1 LGRLDAAVAACGAA
15 LRIKPDLAEAH
26 SNLGVVLHDL
36 GRLEAA
42 VASYGAALSIKPDYA
57 EAHSNLGSALK
68 DLGRL
73 DDAAASYGAALRI
86 KPDYAEAHS
95 NLGAALNAMGNI
107 SGAIFA
113 FDAALRLK
121 PELAEARSNLLFL
134 HAGQEWLDDRA
145 YLALAREWEQASIA
159 AAERS
164 AARQRVMFRQPS
176 AHARLR
182 VGYVSGDFRQHA
194 VSYFLEPI
202 LAHHDRRRVEL
213 FAYSSSAR
221 RDAVTERLTG
231 LVDHWVSLV
240 GLSDAAARQRIEA
253 DGIDVL
259 IDLSGHTKGNRLGVF
274 ARRAA
279 PVQAHY
285 LGFFAS
291 TGLSEM
297 DYWIGDESLTPA
309 TAKADFSETLWRL
322 PRPWVSYD
330 GKAAAPAPA
339 WHPAADGSV
348 WLGGFNRLVK
358 LTPACLALWARVLA
372 ALPEGRLLLKS
383 KELADPGTRRRL
395 LASFEKLG
403 IEDRRIDLQDGRA
416 TPDWP
421 RHMAYYDRLDIALD
435 PIGGVAGGTT
445 TCDALWMGV
454 PVIGLAGR
462 RMATRMTGV
471 MLHAIGHPEWLAID
485 EDDYVAKVVGL
496 ARDVALRRSL
506 RFGLRPRMAA
516 SPLCDA
522 RGLARAL
529 EDAYAA
535 MVAMRDPVMAETY
548 GP

>member
-1 LGRLDAAVAACGAA
+1 
-15 LRIKPDLAEAH
+15 
-26 SNLGVVLHDL
+26 
-36 GRLEAA
+36 
-42 VASYGAALSIKPDYA
+42 
-57 EAHSNLGSALK
+57 
-68 DLGRL
+68 
-73 DDAAASYGAALRI
+73 
-86 KPDYAEAHS
+86 
-95 NLGAALNAMGNI
+95 
-107 SGAIFA
+107 
-113 FDAALRLK
+113 
-121 PELAEARSNLLFL
+121 
-134 HAGQEWLDDRA
+134 
-145 YLALAREWEQASIA
+145 
-159 AAERS
+159 
-164 AARQRVMFRQPS
+164 
-176 AHARLR
+176 
-182 VGYVSGDFRQHA
+182 

-213 FAYSSSAR
+213 FAYSTSAR
-221 RDAVTERLTG
+221 RDAVTERLQR

-240 GLSDAAARQRIEA
+240 GMSDDAARQRIEA

-259 IDLSGHTKGNRLGVF
+259 IDLSGHTEGNRLGVF

-285 LGFFAS
+285 LGFFGS

-297 DYWIGDESLTPA
+297 DYWIGDAVLTPA
-309 TAKADFSETLWRL
+309 SAKADFSETLWCL
-322 PRPWVSYD
+322 PRPWVSYG
-330 GKAAAPAPA
+330 GKAEAPAPA
-339 WHPAADGSV
+339 WQPAVDGTV

-358 LTPACLALWARVLA
+358 VTPACLALWARVLT
-372 ALPEGRLLLKS
+372 ALPEARLLLKS
-383 KELADPGTRRRL
+383 KELVDPGTKRSL

-403 IEDRRIDLQDGRA
+403 IDGSRLDLQDSRA

-471 MLHAIGHPEWLAID
+471 MLHAIGHPEWLARD

-506 RFGLRPRMAA
+506 RFSQRPRMAA

-522 RGLARAL
+522 GGLAGAL
-529 EDAYAA
+529 EDAFVA
-535 MVAMRDPVMAETY
+535 MVAARDSPMAEAH
-548 GP
+548 GR